1 MPSECHE
8 MAHPEK
14 SPDTL
19 PGVISALGDRVSGAA
34 AVDVEEI
41 HKELL
46 QLQQGLTAMSNHL
59 AATSSSDGV
68 DTSILSAQ
76 MEFADAAR

>member
-1 MPSECHE
+1 MQLH
-8 MAHPEK
+8 EK

-19 PGVISALGDRVSGAA
+19 PGVISALGDHVSGAVE
-34 AVDVEEI
+34 VDVEEI

-59 AATSSSDGV
+59 SATSTSDGV
-68 DTSILSAQ
+68 DKSMLSAQ